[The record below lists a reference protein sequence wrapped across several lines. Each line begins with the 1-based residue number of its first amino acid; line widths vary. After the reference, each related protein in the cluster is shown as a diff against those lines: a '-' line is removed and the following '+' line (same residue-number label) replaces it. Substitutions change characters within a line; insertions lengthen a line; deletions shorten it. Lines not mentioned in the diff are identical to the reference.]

1 MFKNNVNNNL
11 INMKMNV
18 LMKMFKKKS
27 VLISNNYKKNRNN
40 VWTKLNKLMKNQMKV
55 RKKNNSNKKN
65 KILNSNKKKNK
76 LMIKNAQLIKN

>member
-40 VWTKLNKLMKNQMKV
+40 VWIKLNKLMKNQMKV